1 MFVATRY
8 ATKKSS
14 SSNFLRLH
22 SREWS
27 LFCYEDR
34 MENGHFY
41 YIKDQYFEDFPDP
54 HIMKNK
60 ETVEGQVH
68 DRPCFYAFQDKKT
81 ELYWM
86 IPFSS
91 QVEKFHGIYEQKMQ
105 KYRQCDTIVFGEVMG
120 HEKAFLIQNMC
131 PITEK
136 YIKNEYHD
144 SRAHIP
150 VRINGQL
157 EKELKQKA
165 NKILAL
171 QRKGIKLIF
180 PEVLVIEQKL
190 LDRRTKG
197 L

>member
-1 MFVATRY
+1 
-8 ATKKSS
+8 
-14 SSNFLRLH
+14 
-22 SREWS
+22 
-27 LFCYEDR
+27 
-34 MENGHFY
+34 
-41 YIKDQYFEDFPDP
+41 
-54 HIMKNK
+54 
-60 ETVEGQVH
+60 
-68 DRPCFYAFQDKKT
+68 
-81 ELYWM
+81 
-86 IPFSS
+86 
-91 QVEKFHGIYEQKMQ
+91 
-105 KYRQCDTIVFGEVMG
+105 MG

-136 YIKNEYHD
+136 YIKNEYYD
-144 SRAHIP
+144 SRARIP

>member
-1 MFVATRY
+1 
-8 ATKKSS
+8 
-14 SSNFLRLH
+14 
-22 SREWS
+22 
-27 LFCYEDR
+27 
-34 MENGHFY
+34 
-41 YIKDQYFEDFPDP
+41 
-54 HIMKNK
+54 
-60 ETVEGQVH
+60 
-68 DRPCFYAFQDKKT
+68 
-81 ELYWM
+81 M

-91 QVEKFHGIYEQKMQ
+91 QVEKFHGIYEQKIQ

-171 QRKGIKLIF
+171 IEPYSSILIDDNSVQ
-180 PEVLVIEQKL
+180 ENHAAHYRWCN
-190 LDRRTKG
+190 RRS
-197 L
+197 